1 MFSTYE
7 NTEHNINTL
16 SHLYLGVLKF
26 TKNMS
31 ITQPLF
37 ICMEDQEMK
46 EVKERSV
53 KLLTV
58 MHFQEN
64 QKHNAICPSQQI
76 DRLACG

>member
-1 MFSTYE
+1 
-7 NTEHNINTL
+7 
-16 SHLYLGVLKF
+16 
-26 TKNMS
+26 MS
-31 ITQPLF
+31 IIQPLV

-64 QKHNAICPSQQI
+64 QKHNADYLPLVSK
-76 DRLACG
+76 LTN